1 MVCQMQFP
9 VGANDAELEE
19 RMIQHLAAAAAMGQR
34 HFARKEGQRN
44 RLPAQGCLLKV
55 VCNS

>member
-1 MVCQMQFP
+1 

-34 HFARKEGQRN
+34 HFAKREGQRN